1 MAVDQRPPNAWAALV
16 KAATAYTKKNGSQPS
31 QTDPKAKSREI
42 LDKAL
47 GYGRELAIASYNRLP
62 NNWKGL
68 LQGEAFKLPVSY
80 GVNPYISTDPR
91 LNKIIQTQAEFLNKA
106 KSFAWGMPP
115 PQTPEPTQETSGRG
129 QIRVDLDTSPVQT
142 KDSVM
147 YRNAGEGE
155 ESTIGEASRP
165 NKRKPG
171 LSSNLGINL

>member
-1 MAVDQRPPNAWAALV
+1 MALSVQNAWAALSR
-16 KAATAYTKKNGSQPS
+16 AARAHTKKNGSQLS
-31 QTDPKAKSREI
+31 QTDPKAKSREFVDSASRSVRDLVMERYGSKPYSSTNI
-42 LDKAL
+42 RLDKIRRAQAQFFIKANDSAL
-47 GYGRELAIASYNRLP
+47 GMAHTLTAP
-62 NNWKGL
+62 
-68 LQGEAFKLPVSY
+68 
-80 GVNPYISTDPR
+80 
-91 LNKIIQTQAEFLNKA
+91 KA
-106 KSFAWGMPP
+106 
-115 PQTPEPTQETSGRG
+115 PEPTQETSGRG